1 MTGKRKVNLSHI
13 REHTTEVISGS
24 SGISVGLFWYS
35 ERPIW
40 YADAKE
46 HRVLS
51 RAASSFGAAPARE
64 GGPPCGAARR
74 LSRAGMSG
82 THGTPRAPPPGSVSR
97 AAPACA
103 TTFGASLAE
112 GPCRTAAGGGDWPKT
127 SRLAARGTSDGE
139 ARGAGARGK
148 PRAGG
153 QADSPHSA
161 TGGIPTEPSGAKAR
175 RPHVRGLS
183 VRPGAG
189 GASPARR
196 RSTVHVCRI
205 LGPQAERTSRGRTSG
220 EGFAPAARCPSA
232 ARCEDKP
239 EDLPRTGVRL
249 PRNPARLTAGT
260 QEHPRTGYERH
271 PGKIGIGQ
279 DWARARSRRR
289 K

>member
-1 MTGKRKVNLSHI
+1 M
-13 REHTTEVISGS
+13 
-24 SGISVGLFWYS
+24 
-35 ERPIW
+35 
-40 YADAKE
+40 
-46 HRVLS
+46 
-51 RAASSFGAAPARE
+51 
-64 GGPPCGAARR
+64 
-74 LSRAGMSG
+74 
-82 THGTPRAPPPGSVSR
+82 RAPRRPRRGRPTDR
-97 AAPACA
+97 
-103 TTFGASLAE
+103 
-112 GPCRTAAGGGDWPKT
+112 CRTHVFHCRFHRGLSPRKITVRTDFKERAETEREASGAGR
-127 SRLAARGTSDGE
+127 S
-139 ARGAGARGK
+139 RGAGARGK
-148 PRAGG
+148 RRAGG
-153 QADSPHSA
+153 PADSPRAA
-161 TGGIPTEPSGAKAR
+161 TGGIPTEPSGVKAR

-189 GASPARR
+189 GASSARR

-205 LGPQAERTSRGRTSG
+205 LGPQAERTSRERTSG

-249 PRNPARLTAGT
+249 PQNPARLTAGT